1 MKSSLR
7 KLRGFALHRSAD
19 LKAKRDH
26 GVPACQDELVQ
37 ASQDVLDMRNCYD
50 SLLSAAAATAV
61 SAYEFSEALRE
72 MGTCLLEKTSLNDD
86 EDSGKVLLMLGKVQF
101 ELQKLVDSY
110 RVHINQTITT
120 PSESL
125 LKELQTVE
133 DMKRQCDEKRD
144 LYKFMLA
151 KHIEKGRTRHVK
163 GEGFSTQQLQVARKD
178 YEEEANLFVFRLKSL
193 KQGQSRSL
201 LTQAARHH
209 ASQLNF
215 FRNGVKSLEIVEPHV
230 KALAEQRHID
240 YDFIVSEEDDSE
252 DGEGNNYCYD
262 VNEDSE
268 LSFDYGQNEHI
279 HGLGSTNRNSAEQL
293 LEQSH
298 GELPPFVRGTI
309 SVSQSAPILP
319 DKKYEPSKG
328 IKQVHVST
336 LRNVHTYALPTPL
349 DAKSSPFLGS
359 RDSLSETIRHNSG
372 GFPKQLW
379 HSSPLEP
386 SKPAKDLKDE
396 LSSRIKLPIS
406 QSVLKESNIN
416 SGPIKLPPPL
426 TEGLSR
432 LQSNS
437 HSGASDSKFI
447 KRQAFSGP
455 LLGKSWTNNPIL
467 PTNEYVQSID
477 QLSQGRVPSVWLVI
491 QGHWCLEVKDFIQ
504 QIECYQIQRHHC
516 QHLLQSWLA
525 VFLYPLMAKDQEL

>member
-7 KLRGFALHRSAD
+7 KLRGFALHKSAD
-19 LKAKRDH
+19 LKEKRDH
-26 GVPACQDELVQ
+26 GVPARQDELVQ

-86 EDSGKVLLMLGKVQF
+86 EESGKVLLMLGKVQF

-110 RVHINQTITT
+110 
-120 PSESL
+120 
-125 LKELQTVE
+125 
-133 DMKRQCDEKRD
+133 
-144 LYKFMLA
+144 
-151 KHIEKGRTRHVK
+151 
-163 GEGFSTQQLQVARKD
+163 QLQAARED

-268 LSFDYGQNEHI
+268 
-279 HGLGSTNRNSAEQL
+279 QL

-309 SVSQSAPILP
+309 SVSQSASILP

-328 IKQVHVST
+328 IKQVHAST
-336 LRNVHTYALPTPL
+336 LREVHTYVLPTPL
-349 DAKSSPFLGS
+349 DCKSPPFLGS

-372 GFPKQLW
+372 GLPKQLW

-396 LSSRIKLPIS
+396 PSKLPIS

-416 SGPIKLPPPL
+416 GGPIKLPPPL

-437 HSGASDSKFI
+437 QSGASDSKFI

-455 LLGKSWTNNPIL
+455 LLGKSRTNSPIL
-467 PTNEYVQSID
+467 PTNEYVQLSVSPRLSPSASPLPMFSPQINE
-477 QLSQGRVPSVWLVI
+477 LHELPRPPISYANPARPSSLVGHSGPLVPRSQGLYTTNRMLSNTASPLPTPPAVMARSFSIPSNGQRSGTLTVSNFHEAIHNPEAHEELSSPPLRRISLSNTQPLAKGSGLVT
-491 QGHWCLEVKDFIQ
+491 
-504 QIECYQIQRHHC
+504 
-516 QHLLQSWLA
+516 
-525 VFLYPLMAKDQEL
+525 